1 MTEIIYIEA
10 DSEVAKRIQADLVTQ
25 PEAPLN
31 ADAVIVL
38 LSQVAPNDA
47 ALLQRVYA
55 AIDQNRHIIPVILG
69 PVKLPEQIE
78 HLNVVDFTSGYD
90 FPSLWDALQTPPPP
104 LHMKVFTPSVRASNR
119 RVGAIFAVIATLM
132 FVVGLIMVGVYGVH
146 LPTDE
151 YDAIETQ
158 IILTRNYY
166 IDRSMPRSTE
176 DTLNFEATIQAVPSL
191 SPFIRATATA
201 LAREAQ
207 QQAQDN

>member
-1 MTEIIYIEA
+1 MTEIIYIQSDAEA
-10 DSEVAKRIQADLVTQ
+10 ANRIQAALSTQ
-25 PEAPLN
+25 QAPLN
-31 ADAVIVL
+31 TDAVILL
-38 LSQVAPNDA
+38 LSEASLRDA
-47 ALLQRVYA
+47 TLQQRINL
-55 AIDQNRHIIPVILG
+55 AIDHNKQIIPVALT
-69 PVKLPEQIE
+69 PLKLPVLIE
-78 HLNVVDFTSGYD
+78 HLDVVDFSEGDD
-90 FPSLWDALQTPPPP
+90 FPALVEALQTPPSP
-104 LHMKVFTPSVRASNR
+104 LHMKVITPAVQASNR
-119 RVGAIFAVIATLM
+119 RVGAIFGLIATVM

-207 QQAQDN
+207 QQTQDD